1 MTNEVIKGNERSTYV
16 RLGREMMREDGIAY
30 GPRGLRQRSHHTSQ
44 REGISNLIQG
54 EGWQVFSIIQIE
66 KVCEMQSANATL
78 NIIRERGRKGLPL
91 ERIYRQ
97 LFNRDLYLM
106 AYGRIYRNHGAM
118 TKGVTSE
125 TVDGMSLQKIDTIIE
140 ALRYERYRW
149 TPVRRVYIEKKRSKK
164 LRPLGLPTWSD
175 KLLQEVI
182 RLILEAFYEPTFSE
196 HSHGFRPER
205 GCHTALT
212 EIRQNWTGT
221 AWFIEGDIRA
231 CFDSVDHS
239 LLLSIVAERIHDQRF
254 LRLID
259 GLLKAGYVE
268 QRKDYRTLSGTPQG
282 SIVSPILSNI
292 YLSKLDTFVEETLL
306 PTYNHGTKR
315 KTNAAYAQLAK
326 RIRKLRKRGDQK
338 GVKEAR
344 KLLQK
349 LPSIDPCDPH
359 YRRLHYVRY
368 ADDTLFGFCGP
379 REEAEEIKQQLSQFL
394 RDTLKLEMSQEK
406 TLITHAR
413 TEAARFLG
421 YEVTV
426 VQDDHLRDQT
436 GRRATNG
443 TIGLE
448 VPVDVVKAKCQL
460 YQQRGKPIHR
470 KALTHNTDF
479 SIIAQYQ
486 QEYRGLVEYYR
497 LAHNLSSRIGRLH
510 GVMQRSLVKTLAC
523 KFQISVPRVYKRYKT
538 TIETL
543 DGPRKVLQT
552 RIEREGKKPL
562 VAQWGGIS
570 LKWQKYAVLNDNPQL
585 IWNKRAELVQRLL
598 AQTCELCGL
607 RVRADVHHI
616 RALKDLEKPG
626 RAERPKWVKIMA
638 ARRRK
643 TLIVCENCHNAI
655 HGGRV
660 DRSHLTK

>member
-30 GPRGLRQRSHHTSQ
+30 TARAVGQRSHHSSQ
-44 REGISNLIQG
+44 GGGRSNPVHG
-54 EGWQVFSIIQIE
+54 EGWQVSPMIQLE

-97 LFNRDLYLM
+97 LFNRELYLV

-118 TKGVTSE
+118 TRGVTQE
-125 TVDGMSLQKIDTIIE
+125 TVDGMSLQKIDAIIE

-164 LRPLGLPTWSD
+164 LRPLGLPSWSD

-182 RLILEAFYEPTFSE
+182 RLILEAYYEPSFSK
-196 HSHGFRPER
+196 HSHGFRPDR

-212 EIRQNWTGT
+212 KIRQNWTGT
-221 AWFIEGDIRA
+221 AWFIEGDIQA
-231 CFDSVDHS
+231 CFDSVNHS
-239 LLLSIVAERIHDQRF
+239 VLLSILAEKIHDQRF
-254 LRLID
+254 LRLISE
-259 GLLKAGYVE
+259 LLKAGYME
-268 QRKDYRTLSGTPQG
+268 DWKYHRTLSGTPQG

-292 YLSKLDTFVEETLL
+292 YLDKLDTFVERTLL

-315 KTNAAYAQLAK
+315 KTNPVYSRLRK
-326 RIRKLRKRGDQK
+326 RIRKLRKRGDRQ

-344 KLLQK
+344 KLLQRI
-349 LPSIDPCDPH
+349 PSVDPCDPN

-379 REEAEEIKQQLSQFL
+379 REEVEEIKRQLKEFL
-394 RDTLKLEMSQEK
+394 EDTLKLTLSEEK

-421 YEVTV
+421 YEIMV

-497 LAHNLSSRIGRLH
+497 LAYNLSSRMSRLH

-523 KFQISVPRVYKRYKT
+523 KFQISVPQVYKRYKT
-538 TIETL
+538 TIETS

-552 RIEREGKKPL
+552 TIERAGKKPL

-570 LKWQKYAVLNDNPQL
+570 LKWQKYAVLDENPQL
-585 IWNKRAELVQRLL
+585 IWNKRAELIQRLL

-616 RALKDLEKPG
+616 RALKDIQKSGRPDKPQWM
-626 RAERPKWVKIMA
+626 KVMA

-643 TLIVCENCHNAI
+643 TLIVCEACHSAI
-655 HGGRV
+655 HGGKV
-660 DRSHLTK
+660 DGRHLSK